1 VVGGAAT
8 GGSVGDA
15 TGAMGAR
22 VGVGSVTG
30 GSVGDATGAMGARVG
45 VGSVTGE
52 SVGDATGAMGAWVG
66 AVGDEQLPQLST
78 QASFAF
84 VPSELSQLQR
94 LLGSSPT

>member
-1 VVGGAAT
+1 
-8 GGSVGDA
+8 
-15 TGAMGAR
+15 MNLW
-22 VGVGSVTG
+22 
-30 GSVGDATGAMGARVG
+30 
-45 VGSVTGE
+45 
-52 SVGDATGAMGAWVG
+52 GDATGAMGAWVG